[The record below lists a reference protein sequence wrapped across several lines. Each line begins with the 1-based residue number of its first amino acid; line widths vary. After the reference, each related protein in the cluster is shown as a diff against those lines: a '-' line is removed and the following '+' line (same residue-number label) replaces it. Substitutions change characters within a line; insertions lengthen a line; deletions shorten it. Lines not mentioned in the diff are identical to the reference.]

1 MPNIIRKMEDQYAE
15 YLKDESRSVGEAA
28 SISFPKT
35 QAEVLETMRN
45 CLAKGEKITVQGSR
59 TGLAA
64 SAVPHGGHILNLSRL
79 NHILGLRYDAP
90 RDNFFVTVEPGV
102 LLSQLRKAVADK
114 SFDIKLWNDKS
125 VQTLEKFRA
134 AEWFFTPDPTETSA
148 SIGGMVSCNAS
159 GARTFLFG
167 PTRNYIEALRVI
179 LPNGEVLN
187 IRRGRHFAKERKFKL
202 KTENNE
208 ISGDLPSYIMPE
220 VKSAAGYFVH
230 DNMDLIDL
238 FIGAEGT
245 LGVITQIEVRLIRLP
260 KAIWGITAFFPNEPS
275 ALEYVKAL
283 RNENK
288 KYPWLHRPAAIEFFN
303 CRALDLLRSQKANNP
318 AFAQIQELKPQYH
331 TAVYTELHGHSVQAE
346 EMPVLI
352 GGLGDLINFV
362 GGDEADT
369 WVANN
374 QRDLEKL
381 QFFRHAM
388 PESANMLIDQRR
400 KLDPTLTKLGTDMSV
415 PDRYLNTVMEMYNR
429 DLAEADLENVI
440 FGHIGNNHLHVNI
453 LPRNK
458 TDYLKGKEL
467 YLKWAQ
473 INVANGGSVAAEH
486 GIGKLKTNMLE
497 VMYGASGI
505 NEMRRLKSLFDPN
518 GLINCGNMFAPAKE
532 VK

>member
-1 MPNIIRKMEDQYAE
+1 MPNILRQMGDQYAE
-15 YLKDESRSVGEAA
+15 YLKDESRSIGEAD
-28 SISFPKT
+28 SISFAKT
-35 QAEVLETMRN
+35 QAEALEVVRN
-45 CLAKGEKITVQGSR
+45 CLAKEEKITVQGGR

-79 NHILGLRYDAP
+79 NHILGMRYDRS

-102 LLSQLRKAVADK
+102 LLSQLRKAVSDK

-125 VQTLEKFRA
+125 VQALGIFRA

-148 SIGGMVSCNAS
+148 TIGGMVSCNAS

-179 LPNGEVLN
+179 LPNGEVLD
-187 IRRGRHFAKERKFKL
+187 IRRGKNFAKGRKFKL
-202 KTENNE
+202 KTENDE
-208 ISGDLPSYIMPE
+208 INGDLPVYNMPE
-220 VKSAAGYFVH
+220 VKNAAGYFVR

-238 FIGAEGT
+238 FIGAEGS

-260 KAIWGITAFFPNEPS
+260 KAMWGVTAFFPNELS

-288 KYPWLHRPAAIEFFN
+288 KCPWLHRPAAIEFFN

-318 AFAQIQELKPQYH
+318 AFAQIQELKSQYH
-331 TAVYTELHGHSVQAE
+331 TAVYAEFHGNSVQE
-346 EMPVLI
+346 DEMPVLI
-352 GGLGDLINFV
+352 GGLGDVINFV
-362 GGDEADT
+362 GGDEANT

-400 KLDPTLTKLGTDMSV
+400 KIDPTLTKLGTDMSV
-415 PDRYLNTVMEMYNR
+415 PDQYLNAVMEMYNR
-429 DLAEADLENVI
+429 DLSAANLENVI

-458 TDYLKGKEL
+458 ADYLKGKEL

-473 INVANGGSVAAEH
+473 TNVANGGSVAAEH

-497 VMYGASGI
+497 VMYGKSGI
-505 NEMRRLKSLFDPN
+505 EEMRRLKALFDPN
-518 GLINCGNMFAPAKE
+518 GLINSGNMFIASKE